1 MSENQK
7 KEPTVPNDSLAPEG
21 LTVLELYHHTLA
33 RRGYSADPSQLA
45 AVERLQRLHDE
56 WSEYKNR
63 RRNALRRLVVR
74 PPLPRGVYLWGG
86 VGRGKSFLM
95 DSFYQ
100 SLPLVRKRR
109 VHFHDFMRDVHR
121 ELQELKGQEDPLSA
135 LARRIALRYRLI
147 CFDEMHVNDI
157 ADAMILG
164 RLLDRTLDLGVVYC
178 MTSNYHPDDLYK
190 DGLKRDNFM
199 PTIALLKKRLD
210 IINVDAGI
218 DYRRR
223 VMEQVAAYVTPL
235 GPHADQALMQSFR
248 SIAEVAEETAPLEI
262 EGRIVPYR
270 HRAGGVIWMD
280 FDVLC
285 GWGRSQHDYLE
296 LASHFH
302 TVIVSNVPRIGLA
315 QADEGRRFT
324 LMVDVLYDN
333 RIKLII
339 SAAEDP
345 THLLNLEEAAKDA
358 RLRAMRFEFD
368 RTASRLIEM
377 QSKEYLAEQRRSGW
391 GASAAAAKA

>member
-1 MSENQK
+1 MPDQIPATDQSSDDEAG
-7 KEPTVPNDSLAPEG
+7 ER
-21 LTVLELYHHTLA
+21 LTVLELYHRTLVE
-33 RRGYSADPSQLA
+33 RGYVADRSQLA

-56 WSEYKNR
+56 WSEYKRR

-74 PPLPRGVYLWGG
+74 PPLPRGAYLWGG

-157 ADAMILG
+157 ADAMIVG
-164 RLLDRTLDLGVVYC
+164 RLLGRTLDLGVVYC

-190 DGLKRDNFM
+190 DGLKRENFL
-199 PTIALLKKRLD
+199 PTIALIKERFD
-210 IINVDAGI
+210 IINVDGGI

-223 VMEQVAAYVTPL
+223 AMEQVPTYITPL
-235 GPHADQALMQSFR
+235 GPGADQGLMTAFR
-248 SIAEVAEETAPLEI
+248 NIAEVGEDKEPLEL

-280 FDVLC
+280 FRVLC

-315 QADEGRRFT
+315 LADEGRRFT

-333 RIKLII
+333 RVKLIV
-339 SAAEDP
+339 SAAAPPEQLLIAED
-345 THLLNLEEAAKDA
+345 AAKDA
-358 RLRAMRFEFD
+358 RIRAMRFEFD

-377 QSKEYLAEQRRSGW
+377 QSKEYLAEERRSGW
-391 GASAAAAKA
+391 GNTAPA